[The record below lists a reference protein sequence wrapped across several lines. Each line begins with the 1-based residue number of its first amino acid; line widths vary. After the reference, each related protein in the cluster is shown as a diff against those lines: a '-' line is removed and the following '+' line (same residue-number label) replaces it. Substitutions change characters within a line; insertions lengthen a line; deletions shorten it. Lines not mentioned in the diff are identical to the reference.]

1 MILEC
6 LSLSARLAKLPTL
19 RRTACVA
26 WLAGSLSTHKEK
38 RLDSIFDTRA
48 KEADGDGEASLVDE
62 DKVTCPDSVGG
73 GVPGRHPTPGC
84 AESRV
89 RDPVVRSQRS
99 NR

>member
-1 MILEC
+1 MC
-6 LSLSARLAKLPTL
+6 RLAS
-19 RRTACVA
+19 
-26 WLAGSLSTHKEK
+26 GSRSEHKEK

-62 DKVTCPDSVGG
+62 DTVTCPDSVGG